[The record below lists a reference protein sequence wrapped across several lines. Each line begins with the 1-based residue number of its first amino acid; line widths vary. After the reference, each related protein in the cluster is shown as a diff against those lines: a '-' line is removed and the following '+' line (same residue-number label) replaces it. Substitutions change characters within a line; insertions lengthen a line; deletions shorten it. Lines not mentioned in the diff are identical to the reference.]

1 MDFLGSF
8 FSSTASAK
16 PGKSSALLTTAQG
29 MTTLFSA
36 LSRIGAG
43 SADADQME
51 AGAWAT
57 ERQAATAEA
66 QSLQRQTELK
76 RRLLQTLG
84 QNDVAY
90 AAAGVDLTQG
100 VAAQANAEAERRA
113 TDELTIERAGLTAEL
128 GQYGTRARLQRRMA
142 RAARRASYLEAGG
155 IVGSGLIDIAER
167 G

>member
-8 FSSTASAK
+8 FSSTTSAK

-29 MTTLFSA
+29 VTTLFSA

-43 SADADQME
+43 AADADQLE

-57 ERQAATAEA
+57 ERQAKTAEA
-66 QSLQRQTELK
+66 QSLQRETELK
-76 RRLLQTLG
+76 RRLLATLG

-113 TDELTIERAGLTAEL
+113 ASEISIERSGLQAEL

-155 IVGSGLIDIAER
+155 IIGSGLIDIAER